1 MPGDWTLIRP
11 AWASPDGLRVLWQKF
26 RASPLSVRLARGLAW
41 SLAGAA
47 LSRGFGVLG
56 SIVVARIL
64 GISAFGELTLI
75 QSTVGLFGTFA
86 GLGLG
91 ITATKYIAE
100 LRDAE
105 PERCGQVI
113 NLVVMTAVLGSLIA
127 CGALLSFAPGVATQ
141 MLGIASLAHLLRY
154 SCPLVFFSTLQGVY
168 LGALAGFEAF
178 RRVAQVNWIGG
189 LLGVLAMVL
198 CAWIWG
204 LPGAIWGTGLQMA
217 LSCGLAHFALQT
229 EASKGGIVLFRKLD
243 WNDSRILWRFSLP
256 AFLSSILVSPAN
268 WACNLLL
275 VHQSDGLKEVALLSA
290 ANQWKNFLSFLPMMM
305 TSVLIP
311 MLSNLWRAGRKH
323 EFNKLVRRNLFISAA
338 ASMALG
344 LPLAFIAPKILRWY
358 GTEFIRGVPVFLW
371 AIAGTLIVA
380 ANNLFSRVMQS
391 RGQAWK
397 ELSFSLLWALVLVAA
412 CWFLIPHY
420 RAVGVTIAHFLAA
433 VALGFWQWHMIS
445 RMQEERQSAIV
456 KPAPP
461 LPCN

>member
-1 MPGDWTLIRP
+1 MPGESTLIRP
-11 AWASPDGLRVLWQKF
+11 AWTSPDSLRVLWRKF

-91 ITATKYIAE
+91 ITATKYVAE

-105 PERCGQVI
+105 PERCGQVL
-113 NLVVMTAVLGSLIA
+113 NLVVITAALGSLVA
-127 CGALLSFAPGVATQ
+127 CGALLTFAPGVATH
-141 MLGIASLAHLLRY
+141 MLGMSSLANLLRY

-168 LGALAGFEAF
+168 LGGLAGFEAF
-178 RRVAQVNWIGG
+178 KRVAQVNWIGG
-189 LLGVLAMVL
+189 LLGVLTMVL
-198 CAWIWG
+198 CAWVWG
-204 LPGAIWGTGLQMA
+204 LPGAIWGTVLQMA
-217 LSCGLAHFALQT
+217 VSCSLAHFALQT
-229 EASKGGIVLFRKLD
+229 EASKRSVLLLRKLD

-268 WACNLLL
+268 WGCNLLL
-275 VHQSDGLKEVALLSA
+275 VHQSEGLKEVALLSV
-290 ANQWKNFLSFLPMMM
+290 ANQWKNFLSFLPMMV

-323 EFNKLVRRNLFISAA
+323 EFNKLVRRNLFISAG
-338 ASMALG
+338 ASMAFG
-344 LPLAFIAPKILRWY
+344 LPLAFMAPQILRWY
-358 GTEFIRGVPVFLW
+358 GTEFVRGVPVFLW
-371 AIAGTLIVA
+371 AIAGTFIVA

-391 RGQAWK
+391 RGQAWT
-397 ELSFSLLWALVLVAA
+397 EFSFSLLWALVLVAG

-420 RAVGVTIAHFLAA
+420 RAVGVTIAHFFAA
-433 VALGFWQWHMIS
+433 VALGSWQWHTIS
-445 RMQEERQSAIV
+445 RMQRERQPTIV

-461 LPCN
+461 LACN